1 MNGALEVRSTTL
13 VTVWVCIVEKKLGSK
28 SEKTGQLENVS
39 ELFELLR

>member
-13 VTVWVCIVEKKLGSK
+13 VTVWVCIVEKLGSK
-28 SEKTGQLENVS
+28 SEKTAQLANVP